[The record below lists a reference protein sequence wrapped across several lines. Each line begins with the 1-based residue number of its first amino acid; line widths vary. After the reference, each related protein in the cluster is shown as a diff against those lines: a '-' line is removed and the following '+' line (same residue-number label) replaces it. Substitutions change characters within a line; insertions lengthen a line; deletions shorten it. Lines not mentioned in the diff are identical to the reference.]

1 MIGFNALGQ
10 LGRLGNQMFQFAAVK
25 GIAKNRGYEYCFPP
39 SRNLNEWTDHQLFNL
54 FKLSATTS
62 LNIQFIDVDRPTIV
76 ETGFEFDDNL
86 FHNCPDWVNIQGFFQ
101 SEKYFKHIE
110 DEIRKDFCFIPEIY
124 NPTMEIFKSIVGN
137 GSAVSLHIRR
147 GDYVTNPN
155 HPIQTFD
162 YYLKALEYFDSDL
175 PVLILSDDT
184 SWCKEQKM
192 FSDDRFLIS
201 ESDNCYADLCIMSLC
216 DYHIICNSSF
226 SWWGSWLAKSKK
238 TIAPKNWFGG
248 DCINHNTDD
257 LYLKDWIIT
266 T

>member
-1 MIGFNALGQ
+1 
-10 LGRLGNQMFQFAAVK
+10 MFQYASTK
-25 GIAKNRGYEYCFPP
+25 GIASKNNTEFYIPETKHFGTTYTLWSNIDDCFNIECNRGITSFPQYMDP
-39 SRNLNEWTDHQLFNL
+39 NFHFDENLFNISGDMDL
-54 FKLSATTS
+54 L
-62 LNIQFIDVDRPTIV
+62 
-76 ETGFEFDDNL
+76 GY
-86 FHNCPDWVNIQGFFQ
+86 FQ

-184 SWCKEQKM
+184 SWCKEQEI

-201 ESDNCYADLCIMSLC
+201 ESNNCYSDLCIMSLC

-226 SWWGSWLAKSKK
+226 SWWGSWLARSKK
-238 TIAPKNWFGG
+238 TVAPKNWFGG
-248 DCINHNTDD
+248 DCINYNTGD
-257 LYLKDWIIT
+257 LYLNNWIVL
-266 T
+266 

>member
-1 MIGFNALGQ
+1 MTISFNRLGNM
-10 LGRLGNQMFQFAAVK
+10 GHLGNQMFQYASTK
-25 GIAKNRGYEYCFPP
+25 GIASKNNTGFYIPETKHFGTSYNTLSNIDDCFDIKCNRGVTSFPQYIDP
-39 SRNLNEWTDHQLFNL
+39 NFHFDENLFNI
-54 FKLSATTS
+54 SGD
-62 LNIQFIDVDRPTIV
+62 IDLL
-76 ETGFEFDDNL
+76 GY
-86 FHNCPDWVNIQGFFQ
+86 FQ

-124 NPTMEIFKSIVGN
+124 DPTMEIFKSIVGN
-137 GSAVSLHIRR
+137 GSAISLHIRR
-147 GDYVTNPN
+147 GDYVINPN
-155 HPIQTFD
+155 HPTQTFG
-162 YYLKALEYFDSDL
+162 YYSKALEYFDSDL

-184 SWCKEQKM
+184 SWCKEQEI

-238 TIAPKNWFGG
+238 TVAPKNWFGG
-248 DCINHNTDD
+248 DCINHNTED
-257 LYLKDWIIT
+257 LYLKNWIVT

>member
-1 MIGFNALGQ
+1 MISFNRLGNM
-10 LGRLGNQMFQFAAVK
+10 GHLGNQMFQYASIK
-25 GIAKNRGYEYCFPP
+25 GIANKNNTEFCIPETKDFGTTYNLWSNIDDCFNIKCERAIKNF
-39 SRNLNEWTDHQLFNL
+39 SQYTESKFNFDENLFNI
-54 FKLSATTS
+54 SG
-62 LNIQFIDVDRPTIV
+62 DVD
-76 ETGFEFDDNL
+76 L
-86 FHNCPDWVNIQGFFQ
+86 FGYFQ

-124 NPTMEIFKSIVGN
+124 DPTIEIFKSIVGN

-155 HPIQTFD
+155 HPIQTLD

-184 SWCKEQKM
+184 SWCKEQEI

-201 ESDNCYADLCIMSLC
+201 ESDNCYTDLCIMSLC

-226 SWWGSWLAKSKK
+226 SWWGSWLAKSKR
-238 TIAPKNWFGG
+238 TVAPKNWFGG
-248 DCINHNTDD
+248 DCINHNTED
-257 LYLKDWIIT
+257 LYLKDWKIL
-266 T
+266 

>member
-1 MIGFNALGQ
+1 MGH
-10 LGRLGNQMFQFAAVK
+10 LGNQMFQYASTK
-25 GIAKNRGYEYCFPP
+25 GIASKNNTGFYIPETKHFGTSYNTLSNIDDCFDIKCNRGITSFPQYIDP
-39 SRNLNEWTDHQLFNL
+39 NFHFDENLFNI
-54 FKLSATTS
+54 SG
-62 LNIQFIDVDRPTIV
+62 DVDLL
-76 ETGFEFDDNL
+76 GY
-86 FHNCPDWVNIQGFFQ
+86 FQ

-124 NPTMEIFKSIVGN
+124 NPTIEIFKSIVGN
-137 GSAVSLHIRR
+137 GSAISLHIRR

-155 HPIQTFD
+155 HPTQTFN
-162 YYLKALEYFDSDL
+162 YYSKALEYFDSDL
-175 PVLILSDDT
+175 PILILSDDT
-184 SWCKEQKM
+184 SWCKEQEI

-238 TIAPKNWFGG
+238 TVAPKNWFGG
-248 DCINHNTDD
+248 DCINHNTED
-257 LYLKDWIIT
+257 LYLKNWIVT

>member
-1 MIGFNALGQ
+1 
-10 LGRLGNQMFQFAAVK
+10 MFQYASTK
-25 GIAKNRGYEYCFPP
+25 GIASKNNTEFFIPETEHFGTSYNTISHIDDCFDIKCNRKITNFSQYVEPKF
-39 SRNLNEWTDHQLFNL
+39 NFDENLFNI
-54 FKLSATTS
+54 S
-62 LNIQFIDVDRPTIV
+62 NDVD
-76 ETGFEFDDNL
+76 L
-86 FHNCPDWVNIQGFFQ
+86 FGYFQ
-101 SEKYFKHIE
+101 SERYFKHIE

-124 NPTMEIFKSIVGN
+124 NPTIEIFKSIVGN

-155 HPIQTFD
+155 HPTQTFD

-184 SWCKEQKM
+184 SWCKEQEI

-201 ESDNCYADLCIMSLC
+201 ESNNCYVDLCIMSLC

-238 TIAPKNWFGG
+238 TVAPKNWFGG
-248 DCINHNTDD
+248 ECINHNTED
-257 LYLKDWIIT
+257 LYLKDWQIL
-266 T
+266 

>member
-1 MIGFNALGQ
+1 MGH
-10 LGRLGNQMFQFAAVK
+10 LGNQMFQYASTK
-25 GIAKNRGYEYCFPP
+25 GIASKNNTGFYIPETNHFGTSYNTLSNIDDCFDIKCNRGITSFPQYIDP
-39 SRNLNEWTDHQLFNL
+39 NFHFDKNLFNI
-54 FKLSATTS
+54 SG
-62 LNIQFIDVDRPTIV
+62 DVDLL
-76 ETGFEFDDNL
+76 GY
-86 FHNCPDWVNIQGFFQ
+86 FQ

-124 NPTMEIFKSIVGN
+124 NPTIEIFKSIVGN
-137 GSAVSLHIRR
+137 GSAISLHIRR

-155 HPIQTFD
+155 HPTQTFN
-162 YYLKALEYFDSDL
+162 YYSKALEYFDSDL
-175 PVLILSDDT
+175 PILILSDDT
-184 SWCKEQKM
+184 SWCKEQEI

-238 TIAPKNWFGG
+238 TVAPKNWFGG
-248 DCINHNTDD
+248 DCINHNTED
-257 LYLKDWIIT
+257 LYLKNWIVT